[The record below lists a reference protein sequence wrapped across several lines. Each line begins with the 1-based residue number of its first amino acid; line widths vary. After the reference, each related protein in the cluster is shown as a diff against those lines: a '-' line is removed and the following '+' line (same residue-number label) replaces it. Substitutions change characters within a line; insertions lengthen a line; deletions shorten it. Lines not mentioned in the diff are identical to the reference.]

1 LQVYLAHE
9 CEDVDTEVKNKY
21 ILIIARRDNLN
32 DNIEVE
38 VFEANMN
45 DENDKNNELSA
56 EQAALIDRL
65 VLKAFIMCEISFQV
79 VENPY
84 FINLLK
90 TLRSNYNPLL

>member
-1 LQVYLAHE
+1 LQVYLACE

-45 DENDKNNELSA
+45 DENDKNNELPI
-56 EQAALIDRL
+56 E
-65 VLKAFIMCEISFQV
+65 
-79 VENPY
+79 
-84 FINLLK
+84 
-90 TLRSNYNPLL
+90 